1 MDIHVFKIA
10 KRLAMTKNVKTDF
23 EKKLKAYLADRF
35 AEQKDIK
42 VLKNEILIEAEN
54 GQGRIRFRYLRNLQ
68 GYSLSESVSMPA
80 IQDFFEKTSPP
91 YKPHFGTDFVLVMNT
106 SMESKYKQFSPTGTV
121 SLPRDEEELDEVCD
135 YFYQKIK
142 DIYLPRI
149 RNLLQE
155 NKQVIEDVL
164 RFPNYYKYPFL
175 TILYII
181 EKNELK
187 LERKEWDAI
196 LSRRIMGNKKFD
208 QLLLERY
215 SLSSL
220 SS

>member
-1 MDIHVFKIA
+1 MI
-10 KRLAMTKNVKTDF
+10 KNVKTDF

-54 GQGRIRFRYLRNLQ
+54 GQGIIRFRYLRNLQ
-68 GYSLSESVSMPA
+68 GYNLSESVSMPA

-91 YKPHFGTDFVLVMNT
+91 YKSNFGTDFVLVMNT
-106 SMESKYKQFSPTGTV
+106 SMESKYRQFSPTGAV
-121 SLPRDEEELDEVCD
+121 SLPIDEEEQEKVCD
-135 YFYQKIK
+135 YLYQKVK
-142 DIYLPRI
+142 NIYLPRV

-155 NKQVIEDVL
+155 NEQVIEDVL

-187 LERKEWDAI
+187 LEKNDWDTI
-196 LSRRIMGNKKFD
+196 LSKRIMGNKKFD
-208 QLLLERY
+208 QLLLEHY
-215 SLSSL
+215 SLSS
-220 SS
+220 SSTSVLEVEEKLTK

>member
-91 YKPHFGTDFVLVMNT
+91 YKLHFGTGFVLVMNP